1 MDILAEPIE
10 QDVTTDGQ
18 TPAGALFIS
27 VKNTGSAPAQFN
39 GVALSAGEAKS
50 YGFIGKGYKALAY
63 QVNSSSLRIMYVI

>member
-18 TPAGALFIS
+18 VPAGALFIS
-27 VKNTGSAPAQFN
+27 VKNTGSASAQFN
-39 GVALSAGEAKS
+39 GVPLPAGEAKS
-50 YGFIGKGYKALAY
+50 YAFIGKGYKALDY